1 MTKLS
6 HQNKEVKKQPM
17 TNKIGRVTV
26 EEEEEKEAVDE
37 EIEVAEVRDDVVV
50 SAYLAADA
58 TEGSWYVVLDVPSKF
73 VEPKALLLLLL

>member
-1 MTKLS
+1 MS

-37 EIEVAEVRDDVVV
+37 EIEEAEERDDV
-50 SAYLAADA
+50 ATYLAADA
-58 TEGSWYVVLDVPSKF
+58 TEGSWYVVEDVPSKS